1 MKYEQRTDPA
11 SFGNA
16 DAFASAGFGSPTPA
30 SGASEYTPSSIEAEY
45 FEALWQ
51 VADAAKQGQ
60 LAGPAAVQF
69 FMLSGLQK
77 AVLKAVWSV
86 ADAKQQHFLTR
97 REFTV
102 AMRLIAM
109 AQRGLTITA
118 SEFSRLGNTPLPLPR
133 FTSLPAALNVD
144 KALRWEMTSDER
156 SKYESLFSTHDS
168 DGDGFIHGQVGKH
181 RIGLFYLRSLF
192 FVLVRTEGGRE
203 GGRESSHL
211 WNCQCRR
218 C

>member
-1 MKYEQRTDPA
+1 MPRFSSPPPA
-11 SFGNA
+11 P
-16 DAFASAGFGSPTPA
+16 DAYVPSP
-30 SGASEYTPSSIEAEY
+30 IEADY

-51 VADAAKQGQ
+51 VADAQQSGK
-60 LAGPAAVQF
+60 LAGNQAVAF
-69 FMLSGLQK
+69 LNLSGVAK
-77 AVLKAVWSV
+77 NVLRAVWSV
-86 ADAKQQHFLTR
+86 ADSKALHFLTKAD
-97 REFTV
+97 FFV

-133 FTSLPAALNVD
+133 FTGLPAALNVD
-144 KALRWEMTSDER
+144 KALQWEMTSDER

-192 FVLVRTEGGRE
+192 FVIGPEGGGRE
-203 GGRESSHL
+203 EENLATFGIVNVAAASVSTSSFSSL
-211 WNCQCRR
+211 AVAPT
-218 C
+218 

>member
-1 MKYEQRTDPA
+1 MPRLSSPPPA
-11 SFGNA
+11 P
-16 DAFASAGFGSPTPA
+16 DAYVPSP
-30 SGASEYTPSSIEAEY
+30 IEAEY

-51 VADAAKQGQ
+51 VADAQKSGK
-60 LAGPAAVQF
+60 LAGNQAVAF
-69 FMLSGLQK
+69 LLLSGLPK
-77 AVLKAVWSV
+77 NVLREVCSV
-86 ADAKQQHFLTR
+86 ASSKTVRFLTKA
-97 REFTV
+97 EFIV

-118 SEFSRLGNTPLPLPR
+118 SELSRLGNTPLPLPR
-133 FTSLPAALNVD
+133 FTGLPAGSNVD

-192 FVLVRTEGGRE
+192 FVLVRRE
-203 GGRESSHL
+203 GGRK
-211 WNCQCRR
+211 RI
-218 C
+218 